1 MHSHTHIARW
11 QRWTLM
17 ASNKG
22 LLTMRKNFKG
32 KPRQNGRRDDDSW
45 VPGRAEPRLGLTFG
59 ASPNEYLARRANLQG
74 SVVLDIKINWP
85 IKGNWMAGK
94 QNKVFLNKKTII
106 INLIERRRRQGR
118 QGDGEDAK
126 RVGQDDDQD
135 QEREE
140 AARRGG
146 KGLSPRHPF
155 ASHPDQTRPLI

>member
-1 MHSHTHIARW
+1 MEGEMT
-11 QRWTLM
+11 TLG
-17 ASNKG
+17 S
-22 LLTMRKNFKG
+22 
-32 KPRQNGRRDDDSW
+32 
-45 VPGRAEPRLGLTFG
+45 RAEPSRGLG
-59 ASPNEYLARRANLQG
+59 SPLAHLPTSEYLARRANLQG

-106 INLIERRRRQGR
+106 VNLIERRRRQGR

-126 RVGQDDDQD
+126 RVGQDEDQD